1 MIMLISAIKK
11 FMTAIS
17 VAVILGACSDD
28 GPVQQPQ
35 PDDPGEIVG
44 NLLDIPDVDGKN
56 VKGVVY
62 CGNTPLEGVAVSD
75 GAEVTLTDRN
85 GRYYLNSSK
94 KTGYVYVSIPSGYMV
109 GIEKKTYPLYYQK
122 LSAAT
127 SAPEQHDFRL
137 YEEPGEDYVI
147 MYLADMH
154 LANRNQDIEQYQ
166 KWFLRDISEEIG
178 RYTSEGKKVYCMT
191 LGDESWNTYWY
202 ASDGSASFTLTDV
215 KPYLEKLGVPVFN
228 VIGNHDHDPKEYLDF
243 QSENMWRREFGPT
256 YYSYNIGK
264 VHFIVLDNV
273 FYANPDGD
281 LSGDCY
287 QYRLTE
293 EQIAWLRSD
302 LATIKDKSA
311 PIHVLTHA
319 PLHAKPKLSGSGQPK
334 YTYNMDDGKRIATL
348 FAGFSNVTVF
358 SGHTHVNYSVRDTDN
373 PGIFEYNVAAVCA
386 TWWWSGRNGY
396 AGNHICRDGSVGGYR
411 VVEVSGNTTKTY
423 YKSIGYG
430 NEYQFR
436 TYDCNECLINAG
448 KYCPDIENDILAGE
462 ISSLTNASGATG
474 TEGSNWHSPNLNNEV
489 LINVFAYG
497 PGWTVE
503 ATENGRKLDVKR
515 ENAFDPL
522 NIISTMCYRLEN
534 GGSISDTFRP
544 SLSSHFFRVQAS
556 SPTST
561 LEIKVTDPDGTV
573 YRETM
578 TRPKALSAS
587 MR

>member
-178 RYTSEGKKVYCMT
+178 
-191 LGDESWNTYWY
+191 
-202 ASDGSASFTLTDV
+202 
-215 KPYLEKLGVPVFN
+215 
-228 VIGNHDHDPKEYLDF
+228 
-243 QSENMWRREFGPT
+243 
-256 YYSYNIGK
+256 
-264 VHFIVLDNV
+264 
-273 FYANPDGD
+273 
-281 LSGDCY
+281 
-287 QYRLTE
+287 
-293 EQIAWLRSD
+293 
-302 LATIKDKSA
+302 
-311 PIHVLTHA
+311 LTHA
-319 PLHAKPKLSGSGQPK
+319 DRRQ
-334 YTYNMDDGKRIATL
+334 
-348 FAGFSNVTVF
+348 
-358 SGHTHVNYSVRDTDN
+358 
-373 PGIFEYNVAAVCA
+373 AV
-386 TWWWSGRNGY
+386 S
-396 AGNHICRDGSVGGYR
+396 
-411 VVEVSGNTTKTY
+411 
-423 YKSIGYG
+423 
-430 NEYQFR
+430 
-436 TYDCNECLINAG
+436 
-448 KYCPDIENDILAGE
+448 
-462 ISSLTNASGATG
+462 
-474 TEGSNWHSPNLNNEV
+474 
-489 LINVFAYG
+489 
-497 PGWTVE
+497 
-503 ATENGRKLDVKR
+503 
-515 ENAFDPL
+515 
-522 NIISTMCYRLEN
+522 
-534 GGSISDTFRP
+534 
-544 SLSSHFFRVQAS
+544 
-556 SPTST
+556 
-561 LEIKVTDPDGTV
+561 
-573 YRETM
+573 
-578 TRPKALSAS
+578 
-587 MR
+587 